1 MQNAST
7 GWVETPTNT
16 ERIAVSLVLRDMGNG
31 VTRVL
36 RAACV
41 MGSVPPREFF
51 EVFDVAEVPFP
62 LCERLK
68 DALDC
73 AAALG
78 GYDAGRDYSGGV
90 MRTLTDDITE
100 FFLW

>member
-1 MQNAST
+1 MQKAWRADHAPVALK
-7 GWVETPTNT
+7 G
-16 ERIAVSLVLRDMGNG
+16 AVSLVLKDMGNG

-36 RAACV
+36 RVAFVEGAI
-41 MGSVPPREFF
+41 PPREFF
-51 EVFDVAEVPFP
+51 DPFDPTDVPFP
-62 LCERLK
+62 LCPRLR

-73 AAALG
+73 AEAALE
-78 GYDAGRDYSGGV
+78 AEFSGGV